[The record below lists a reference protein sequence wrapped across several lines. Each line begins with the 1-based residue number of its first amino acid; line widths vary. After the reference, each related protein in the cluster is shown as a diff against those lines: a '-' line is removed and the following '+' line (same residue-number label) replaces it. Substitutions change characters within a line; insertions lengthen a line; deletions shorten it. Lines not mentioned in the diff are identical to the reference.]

1 MRIRYGV
8 LGLLVLLS
16 IITYMD
22 RVCVSVAGTT
32 IQKDLGIS
40 TEEWGWV
47 MAVFY
52 LSYGLF
58 EIPSGALGDRYGQR
72 RILTRIVVWWSAFTA
87 LTGLMTNYFALLAI
101 RFLFG
106 AGEAG
111 AYPNAAG
118 CVGRWFPQAERARA
132 QGAIWAASRIGGALT
147 PIILVPL
154 MATVGWRGAFGLFGA
169 VGLVWVV
176 VWYVWYRDDP
186 ATHPSVTPQEKAEI
200 FASEGPTAHAHAG
213 APWGQLL
220 RSRQLWLI
228 MAMYWF
234 YVWGAI
240 FYMTW
245 LSVYLIKG
253 RGADESDLKSY
264 AALPFLLGAAGNLMG
279 GYLSDALTRRYGPGI
294 GRRLLGAGCLA
305 VSATLL
311 AAAAST
317 TEMTA
322 AVVMLAVGFGAMDG
336 MLPAAWALCLDIG
349 GRHAGLVSGAMNSA
363 GQFAGFLCAVL
374 YGYAVTWTGS
384 YDTPLYLIAAMVF
397 VSAGLFLAIDPVRP
411 IVSETDSQVS
421 AEDKVC
427 G

>member
-22 RVCVSVAGTT
+22 RVCVSVAGAT

-40 TEEWGWV
+40 PEGWGWV
-47 MAVFY
+47 MGVFY
-52 LSYGLF
+52 LSYGAF

-72 RILTRIVVWWSAFTA
+72 RVLARIVVWWSAFTA
-87 LTGLMTNYFALLAI
+87 LTGLMTNYFLLLAT

-118 CVGRWFPQAERARA
+118 CVGRWFPQGERARA
-132 QGAIWAASRIGGALT
+132 QSAIWAASRIGGALT
-147 PIILVPL
+147 PVVLVSL
-154 MATVGWRGAFGLFGA
+154 MAAVGWRGAFILFGV
-169 VGLVWVV
+169 VGLVWAVI
-176 VWYVWYRDDP
+176 WYAWYSDDP
-186 ATHPSVTPQEKAEI
+186 ATHPSITPQERAEI
-200 FASEGPTAHAHAG
+200 LTDDGTTDRPAHAG

-245 LSVYLIKG
+245 LSVYLVNG

-264 AALPFLLGAAGNLMG
+264 AALPFLLGAAGNLLG
-279 GYLSDALTRRYGPGI
+279 GYFSDALTRRYGPGV

-305 VSATLL
+305 ASSMLM

-317 TEMTA
+317 TEMAA
-322 AVVMLAVGFGAMDG
+322 AVVMLAIGFGAMDG
-336 MLPAAWALCLDIG
+336 MLPAAWALCLDVG
-349 GRHAGLVSGAMNSA
+349 GRHAGIVSGAMNSA
-363 GQFAGFLCAVL
+363 GQFAGFLCTVL

-397 VSAGLFLAIDPVRP
+397 VSAVLFLLIDPARP
-411 IVSETDSQVS
+411 IVCEADSPVD
-421 AEDKVC
+421 AEER
-427 G
+427 GW